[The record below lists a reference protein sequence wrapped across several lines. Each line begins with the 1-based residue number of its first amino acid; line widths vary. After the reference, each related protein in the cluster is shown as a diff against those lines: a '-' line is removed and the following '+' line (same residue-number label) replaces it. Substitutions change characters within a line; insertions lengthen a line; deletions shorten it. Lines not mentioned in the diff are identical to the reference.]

1 MLTHRSNCNPNLT
14 YNYAANGQSITGV
27 TVTANG
33 NTCAVPIA
41 VTFPGTAST
50 SSGGTTQDKVGSEPL
65 IVNVKLSGSPVTF
78 TLGAAVPV

>member
-1 MLTHRSNCNPNLT
+1 MPTRSDCNPKLT

-33 NTCAVPIA
+33 NTCAAPIA

-50 SSGGTTQDKVGSEPL
+50 SSGGTTNDKVGSEPL
-65 IVNVKLSGSPVTF
+65 IVNVQLSGSPVTF
-78 TLGAAVPV
+78 TLGAAVPI